1 MRLHLVIS
9 RHGLPATRVLW
20 TTTAAASLGEFGTR
34 GAAPA
39 SVIASSRNPNVAFSN
54 GGYTIAQL
62 LEDVNEVVPLETEP
76 SVFDPE
82 FSGQWG
88 LEDYVVEVGGSE
100 CLHFME
106 VEGLLRDGDEVV
118 YVGLDPFSIWLG
130 VLLTVSRPFH
140 SIRALQLADL
150 RARRL
155 CGRHQIATDGKH
167 LIDGVPF
174 GLPFLKRATTSRPAI
189 TIPPRK
195 KRRTVFS
202 SGWDQDAGF
211 EYGDPNPV
219 DEEGDGEWLPP
230 TDTGFGKELSVL
242 PVEHDMSM
250 GTVIRHPI
258 DHSADED
265 SDDGYEPEED
275 ELESELKA
283 LKEDFDDIRNQTQQA
298 GELLVG
304 RPNSAGNRPGSA
316 STLPGGSLVGASS
329 LSSKRSRG
337 EDSSPRVSKAV
348 RFNRGE
354 DVPEKP
360 QPIQSVKVEV
370 KASSSESSDSDSDS
384 DADAD
389 FDADSKSGSENG
401 SDADVVSAP
410 GSDSGS
416 DTGSDAR
423 SDSSDDSSN
432 ESQKVTS
439 APKEESDDENSDASD
454 SSSSDS
460 SSDDSSSE
468 EEMPVP
474 KTARRS
480 LMAPPGHG
488 TIRTKKSNTRY
499 KLRRRLSK
507 LKEIGQLPSNADF
520 AALRTWEEENGGWH
534 FPEEPSIMSVTV
546 SKEEKKEQAQRE
558 FEAKRQQLL
567 RDLAA
572 CGHDVE
578 DTSGKENVP
587 PRTSTVSAPVVP
599 DSAVLEE
606 TKSETPEKERANRR
620 TLDIAS
626 SQRLL
631 FGSLGVRTPKTKEDR
646 EATMSKLAAQASRVQ
661 KKRAEKLPIE
671 EELPMEEE
679 SDDGIVNWED
689 KLNIKATECMFDDI
703 TLTAPPFPFENR
715 WDSEADAIIRGRL
728 GWNKKRKRK
737 HRVQVYDGAEEYY
750 EGQYEDDA
758 YNAEQEYED
767 HAYTTEQ
774 GYEDP
779 DNHEVTLNY
788 DEEEQEPETTFHGQA
803 HTATVDDLPVFPND
817 SDCVTDLLECE
828 VKPGAIIAFRQ
839 LDMSKATNWQPRM
852 SDYRVAEV
860 QKVENNTIH
869 VRLAIR
875 DWIHKEEPV
884 ESEDDGRRLYSGF
897 EMPGFDD
904 EEGEDDGHRELVYTE
919 LSDPKLLKPGPWD
932 VDNDLEMDKGGA
944 QEDSIISVIAD
955 SMPNVQLAPPQ
966 EDMDLD
972 ETTFVTLVTAHESPQ
987 RLSDIPSIRIPG
999 GTTITAI
1006 RQDADDEHSDSP
1018 AVPSPSFSGFH
1029 SARSSPGMRLRFND
1043 QVEDSNLDGL
1053 TLVGEAQSVLD
1064 ASNQDISALSFLSAN
1079 ESISHDG
1086 SQIQG
1091 QHDRQVVDEPQHA
1104 LGASGSGPDSLLT
1117 QVLHT
1122 NGSNSE
1128 QSKSPPAPARSVVEE
1143 TPENREEPSGSWEDI
1158 LRTSSQENSDHE
1170 KEEADHED
1178 KDSLLHSNQSPAL
1191 TPRPSPPFSPSSS
1204 LRSAHIPPPSAQPE
1218 VLSQKSKKSKTTP
1231 KLKIE
1236 SPTSSAHFKSR
1247 ADRPSASQM
1256 NASQMSEVIDLTSSP
1271 IPESQLPGAFPSV
1284 SSNSG
1289 RKKSK
1294 KRLSRKF

>member
-118 YVGLDPFSIWLG
+118 
-130 VLLTVSRPFH
+130 
-140 SIRALQLADL
+140 IRALQLADL

-211 EYGDPNPV
+211 EYGDPNPA

-258 DHSADED
+258 DYSADED

-283 LKEDFDDIRNQTQQA
+283 LKEDFEEPVQNFDDIRNQTQQA

-316 STLPGGSLVGASS
+316 STLPGGSL
-329 LSSKRSRG
+329 
-337 EDSSPRVSKAV
+337 
-348 RFNRGE
+348 
-354 DVPEKP
+354 
-360 QPIQSVKVEV
+360 KV
-370 KASSSESSDSDSDS
+370 A
-384 DADAD
+384 
-389 FDADSKSGSENG
+389 
-401 SDADVVSAP
+401 
-410 GSDSGS
+410 
-416 DTGSDAR
+416 
-423 SDSSDDSSN
+423 
-432 ESQKVTS
+432 S
-439 APKEESDDENSDASD
+439 APKEELDDENSDASD

-468 EEMPVP
+468 EEMLTPN
-474 KTARRS
+474 KARRS
-480 LMAPPGHG
+480 LMAPPGQG

-587 PRTSTVSAPVVP
+587 PRTSTVSAPAVP
-599 DSAVLEE
+599 DSVVLEE
-606 TKSETPEKERANRR
+606 TKSETPETERANRR

-631 FGSLGVRTPKTKEDR
+631 FGSLGVRAPKTKEDE
-646 EATMSKLAAQASRVQ
+646 EAIMSKLAAQASRVQ
-661 KKRAEKLPIE
+661 KKRAEKPPVE

-689 KLNIKATECMFDDI
+689 KLNIKATECVFDDI
-703 TLTAPPFPFENR
+703 TLTAPPFPFQNR

-767 HAYTTEQ
+767 HAYNTEQ
-774 GYEDP
+774 GYEDHAYNTEQGYEGA
-779 DNHEVTLNY
+779 DNHEITLNY
-788 DEEEQEPETTFHGQA
+788 DEEEQEPETSFHEQA
-803 HTATVDDLPVFPND
+803 HMATVDDLPVFPDD

-860 QKVENNTIH
+860 QKVENNIIH

-919 LSDPKLLKPGPWD
+919 LSDPKLLKPGPWG
-932 VDNDLEMDKGGA
+932 VDNDLGVDKGVA
-944 QEDSIISVIAD
+944 QEDSIVSVIAD
-955 SMPNVQLAPPQ
+955 SMPNAQLAPPLD
-966 EDMDLD
+966 DMDLD

-987 RLSDIPSIRIPG
+987 RLSDVPSIRTPG

-1029 SARSSPGMRLRFND
+1029 SARSSPGMRLRFNA

-1079 ESISHDG
+1079 ESISHNG

-1117 QVLHT
+1117 QVHNT
-1122 NGSNSE
+1122 NGSNSD
-1128 QSKSPPAPARSVVEE
+1128 QSKSPPAPARSIVEE

-1158 LRTSSQENSDHE
+1158 LRTSSQENTDEE
-1170 KEEADHED
+1170 KEADHED
-1178 KDSLLHSNQSPAL
+1178 EDSLLHSNQSPAL
-1191 TPRPSPPFSPSSS
+1191 TPRPSPPCSPSSS
-1204 LRSAHIPPPSAQPE
+1204 SRSAHIPPPSAQPE
-1218 VLSQKSKKSKTTP
+1218 VLSQKSKKPKTTT

-1236 SPTSSAHFKSR
+1236 PPTSPARFKSR

-1256 NASQMSEVIDLTSSP
+1256 NASQMSELIDLTSSP
-1271 IPESQLPGAFPSV
+1271 IPESQLPRELPTV
-1284 SSNSG
+1284 LSSNSG